1 LHIALAKARGAEC
14 IFAADI
20 NKMRLPWAKNFGAD
34 VVTGDSNSIPDML
47 IDKTGKKADVVILTT
62 GHPEAVQA
70 GFEAADEGATI
81 LLFAPSDPD
90 TTIQIDI
97 NKLFFKHDR
106 TVTTTYANSPNDLKE
121 ALKLISEKKVSVA
134 DMITHRIGLDEIQ
147 YGFDLVQN
155 GTKSLKVIIEPNRN
169 RNS

>member
-1 LHIALAKARGAEC
+1 VEKTGRK
-14 IFAADI
+14 ADI
-20 NKMRLPWAKNFGAD
+20 
-34 VVTGDSNSIPDML
+34 I
-47 IDKTGKKADVVILTT
+47 ILTT

-90 TTIQIDI
+90 TTVQIDI

-121 ALKLISEKKVSVA
+121 ALKLISKKKVPVA
-134 DMITHRIGLDEIQ
+134 DMITHRIALEDIQ

-155 GTKSLKVIIEPNRN
+155 GTESLKIIVEPHRK
-169 RNS
+169 

>member
-1 LHIALAKARGAEC
+1 MLVEKTDRK
-14 IFAADI
+14 ADI
-20 NKMRLPWAKNFGAD
+20 
-34 VVTGDSNSIPDML
+34 
-47 IDKTGKKADVVILTT
+47 VILTT
-62 GHPEAVQA
+62 GHPAAVQA

-90 TTIQIDI
+90 TTIQFDI

-121 ALKLISEKKVSVA
+121 ALKLIAEKNVPVT
-134 DMITHRIGLDEIQ
+134 DMITHRISLDEIQ

-155 GTKSLKVIIEPNRN
+155 GTESLKIIVEPN
-169 RNS
+169 

>member
-1 LHIALAKARGAEC
+1 
-14 IFAADI
+14 
-20 NKMRLPWAKNFGAD
+20 M
-34 VVTGDSNSIPDML
+34 VTEDSNSIPDML
-47 IDKTGKKADVVILTT
+47 IDKTGKKADIVILTT

-70 GFEAADEGATI
+70 GFDAADEGATV

-90 TTIQIDI
+90 TTVQIDI

-106 TVTTTYANSPNDLKE
+106 TVTTTYANSPNDLKA
-121 ALKLISEKKVSVA
+121 ALKLILEKRVPVA
-134 DMITHRIGLDEIQ
+134 NMITHRIGLDEIQ

>member
-1 LHIALAKARGAEC
+1 MEQTGIKS
-14 IFAADI
+14 DI
-20 NKMRLPWAKNFGAD
+20 
-34 VVTGDSNSIPDML
+34 
-47 IDKTGKKADVVILTT
+47 VILTT

-70 GFEAADEGATI
+70 GFEAADEGATV

-121 ALKLISEKKVSVA
+121 ALKLISEKKIPVA

-147 YGFDLVQN
+147 YGFDRGQN